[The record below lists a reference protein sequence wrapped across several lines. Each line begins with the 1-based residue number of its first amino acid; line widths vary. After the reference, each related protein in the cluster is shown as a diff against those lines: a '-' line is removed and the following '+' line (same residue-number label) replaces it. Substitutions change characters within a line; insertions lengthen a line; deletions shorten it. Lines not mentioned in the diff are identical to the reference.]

1 MAQRGC
7 AGDLG
12 STFSKH
18 SGKSWRVFS
27 QGEGRCPL
35 WRGQL
40 VAAVTEGAAGGQ
52 KAKVRPGE
60 TGRQKCGQV
69 GDAAC
74 TSTPGRRARKGFPSA
89 EDGFLA

>member
-1 MAQRGC
+1 M
-7 AGDLG
+7 
-12 STFSKH
+12 
-18 SGKSWRVFS
+18 
-27 QGEGRCPL
+27 
-35 WRGQL
+35 
-40 VAAVTEGAAGGQ
+40 AAVTEGAAGEQ

-60 TGRQKCGQV
+60 TGQWKCGQV